1 MGSAAAAEAAAE
13 PTAAVGGPRAGGCRL
28 GARGAAVCQPAGPG
42 RRDSRCPGEAH
53 ACRPPGSIHGFQQQR
68 QVGRGSR
75 WHGRVQQL
83 CCQRLSSISAC
94 PARCQQQHSQTGEHF
109 RRCATDRQWC
119 CRIGGTTGC
128 SASPAFSCCGYQRDD
143 DSTAHRSSHEQHSEV
158 EQPASQQVRR
168 AQPSVPVV
176 AVMPCAPPHHEL
188 LNYPGLICNTGEA
201 VPRRAA
207 RVVRRGAGEGN
218 CQAAAACGPVAALR

>member
-1 MGSAAAAEAAAE
+1 MAVDSVLAGLQSASQRVLAAETVDAQAKHTPADRPAASTASSSSGKSGEAAGGMAVFNSSAANGSAASVPAQPAASSSAAKQASTSGAAPPTDNGAAASVG
-13 PTAAVGGPRAGGCRL
+13 PPAA
-28 GARGAAVCQPAGPG
+28 QPA
-42 RRDSRCPGEAH
+42 
-53 ACRPPGSIHGFQQQR
+53 RPSVAAATSEQ
-68 QVGRGSR
+68 
-75 WHGRVQQL
+75 
-83 CCQRLSSISAC
+83 
-94 PARCQQQHSQTGEHF
+94 PAAAADG
-109 RRCATDRQWC
+109 
-119 CRIGGTTGC
+119 
-128 SASPAFSCCGYQRDD
+128 RDD